1 MIVNLIRLLKFVW
14 KHPSNKNYKIS
25 AILRVLRWQ
34 IASRLIPGLI
44 ALPYYNKT
52 FLFGKKG
59 MTSASNAW
67 YCGLYEHEEMNFLF
81 DNLDHNDLF
90 LDIGANIGAYTI
102 LAASKRSNVIAVEP
116 IPSSFEILKKNIL
129 LNGFSDTVD
138 IFNIGISDKD
148 ENLNFSNNLDAL
160 NHVLVN
166 GEKYSDIINIPAVKL
181 DQILNGRVPKFIK
194 IDVEGFETKVIN
206 GAENIFSHNDLKCII
221 IELIG
226 GGKNYGF
233 DEDVLHQKLLNY
245 GFSTYT
251 YIPSTKKL
259 VSLEQK
265 KNNSKNTIYLK
276 KDFFKNKINE

>member
-1 MIVNLIRLLKFVW
+1 MIINLIKLIKFVW
-14 KHPSNKNYKIS
+14 THPSNRNFKIS

-34 IASRLIPGLI
+34 IASRLMPGLI

-52 FLFGKKG
+52 QLFGKKG

-67 YCGLYEHEEMNFLF
+67 YCGLYEYEEMSFLF
-81 DNLDHNDLF
+81 DYLDRNDLVV
-90 LDIGANIGAYTI
+90 DIGANIGAYTI
-102 LAASKRSNVIAVEP
+102 LAASKGSKVIAVEP
-116 IPSSFEILKKNIL
+116 IPSSFEILKKNIS

-138 IFNIGISDKD
+138 VFNIAISDKD

-181 DQILNGRVPKFIK
+181 NQILKGRIPKFIK
-194 IDVEGFETKVIN
+194 IDVEGFESKVIN
-206 GAENIFSHNDLKCII
+206 GAENIFSHSDLKCLI

-226 GGKNYGF
+226 GGENYGF
-233 DEDVLHQKLLNY
+233 DENALHQKILNY

-259 VSLEQK
+259 VSLEKK
-265 KNNSKNTIYLK
+265 KNNNKNTIYIK
-276 KDFFKNKINE
+276 KDFFKNIINE

>member
-1 MIVNLIRLLKFVW
+1 MIVNLIKLLKFVW
-14 KHPSNKNYKIS
+14 KHPSNRNFKIS

-34 IASRLIPGLI
+34 IASRLMPSLI

-52 FLFGKKG
+52 YLFGKKG

-67 YCGLYEHEEMNFLF
+67 YCGLYEYEEMNFLF
-81 DNLDHNDLF
+81 DHLDHNDLF
-90 LDIGANIGAYTI
+90 LDVGANIGAYTI

-116 IPSSFEILKKNIL
+116 IPSSFEILKKNIS
-129 LNGFSDTVD
+129 LNGFNDSVE
-138 IFNIGISDKD
+138 IFNVAISDKG

-160 NHVLVN
+160 NHVIVK
-166 GEKYSDIINIPAVKL
+166 GEKYSDTINIPAVQL
-181 DQILNGRVPKFIK
+181 DQVLNGRVPNFIK
-194 IDVEGFETKVIN
+194 IDVEGFESKVIN
-206 GAENIFSHNDLKCII
+206 GAERIFSHNDLKCII

-251 YIPSTKKL
+251 YFPFVQIL
-259 VSLEQK
+259 W
-265 KNNSKNTIYLK
+265 
-276 KDFFKNKINE
+276 F

>member
-1 MIVNLIRLLKFVW
+1 MIINLIKLLKFVW
-14 KHPSNKNYKIS
+14 KHPSNRNYKIS

-34 IASRLIPGLI
+34 IASRLITGLI
-44 ALPYYNKT
+44 ALPYHNKT
-52 FLFGKKG
+52 FLLGKR

-67 YCGLYEHEEMNFLF
+67 YCGLYEYEEMNFLF

-265 KNNSKNTIYLK
+265 KIIT
-276 KDFFKNKINE
+276 KIKFI

>member
-1 MIVNLIRLLKFVW
+1 MIISLIKLIKFVW
-14 KHPSNKNYKIS
+14 KHPSNKNFKIS

-34 IASRLIPGLI
+34 IASRLMPSLI

-52 FLFGKKG
+52 QLFGKKG

-67 YCGLYEHEEMNFLF
+67 YCGLYEYEEMSFLF
-81 DNLDHNDLF
+81 DCLDRNELF
-90 LDIGANIGAYTI
+90 VDIGANIGAYTI
-102 LAASKRSNVIAVEP
+102 LAASKGSKVISIEP

-138 IFNIGISDKD
+138 IFNIAISDKD

-181 DQILNGRVPKFIK
+181 DQILKGRVPKFIK
-194 IDVEGFETKVIN
+194 IDVEGFESKVIN
-206 GAENIFSHNDLKCII
+206 GAENIFSHSDLKCII

-233 DEDVLHQKLLNY
+233 DENVLHQKLLTY

-259 VSLEQK
+259 VNLERK

-276 KDFFKNKINE
+276 KDLFKNMLNE